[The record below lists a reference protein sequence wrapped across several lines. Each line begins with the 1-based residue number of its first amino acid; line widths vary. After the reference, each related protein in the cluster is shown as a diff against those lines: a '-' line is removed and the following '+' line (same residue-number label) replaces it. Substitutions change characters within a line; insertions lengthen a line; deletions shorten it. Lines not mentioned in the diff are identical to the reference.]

1 VIEKAEEKAMNEA
14 DFTVER
20 VARIAASLDLEP
32 ELQSDILSANELDE
46 DAWERIEGAHDDALR
61 SALAAGDSSRL
72 EAYDAAY
79 LARIEEERGEIS
91 LADYGSIVAAARSGS
106 TASRLA
112 ELEIPEAAEMVL
124 VRVFERRR
132 AERNEPIDA
141 ALPGD
146 GQ

>member
-1 VIEKAEEKAMNEA
+1 MNEA

-61 SALAAGDSSRL
+61 SALEAGDSSRL

-91 LADYGSIVAAARSGS
+91 LADYGSIVAAASNGS

-124 VRVFERRR
+124 VRVFERRLG
-132 AERNEPIDA
+132 ADDA
-141 ALPGD
+141 ARLAHRSRD
-146 GQ
+146 D